1 MSERAALY
9 TVAVRPRGRGGQSL
23 PLGDIDGNG
32 AKLADVLASVLA
44 GFSETSPDGTRIAR
58 TLLVQP
64 DGADLFTII
73 QHGQNGLAADI
84 VDASGDV
91 RLRQTPD
98 DVQLVRCGCLFRL
111 PVVATTGSLAVHVS
125 NGRGIKGL
133 VVQGLVARFGAAFPE
148 LRLEVERLA
157 DPDALRE
164 AVAADRI
171 EKLRLVRLERAGER
185 RTSDTG
191 KWVDPASAARVQLD
205 VAIRTPGHRL
215 QRTLIERYLAGDD
228 SAFAEI
234 VSFAGMT
241 FDEAMVTVL
250 LPDETSRVFDLARPE
265 VGRPVTKSL
274 PSLEVDADGEPTPA
288 SLLAGLRSV
297 VAAIGRVPS
306 PSDLSSSGDG
316 AAQRVGLRAAGG

>member
-9 TVAVRPRGRGGQSL
+9 TVAVRPRGRVTEGL

-32 AKLADVLASVLA
+32 TSLTGVLASVLA
-44 GFSETSPDGTRIAR
+44 GFSETSPDGSRIAR
-58 TLLVQP
+58 ALFVQP

-84 VDASGDV
+84 VDSSGGV

-111 PVVATTGSLAVHVS
+111 PPSATAGSLAVHVS

-133 VVQGLVARFGAAFPE
+133 VVQGLVARFAAAFPG
-148 LRLEVERLA
+148 LRLAIERLA
-157 DPDALRE
+157 DPGALRE

-171 EKLRLVRLERAGER
+171 AKLSLVRHEPAGER
-185 RTSDTG
+185 PDDQTG
-191 KWVDPASAARVQLD
+191 KWVDPGSEARVQLD
-205 VAIRTPGHRL
+205 VAIRTPGHRI
-215 QRTLIERYLAGDD
+215 QRALIERYLEGDTG
-228 SAFAEI
+228 ALAEI

-241 FDEAMVTVL
+241 FDEAFVGVL
-250 LPDETSRVFDLARPE
+250 LPDDTTRVFDLARPE
-265 VGRPVTKSL
+265 AGRPMTKNL
-274 PSLEVDADGEPTPA
+274 PPLEVDADGEPTAA

-297 VAAIGRVPS
+297 
-306 PSDLSSSGDG
+306 LT
-316 AAQRVGLRAAGG
+316 AAGRGSATPAPIC